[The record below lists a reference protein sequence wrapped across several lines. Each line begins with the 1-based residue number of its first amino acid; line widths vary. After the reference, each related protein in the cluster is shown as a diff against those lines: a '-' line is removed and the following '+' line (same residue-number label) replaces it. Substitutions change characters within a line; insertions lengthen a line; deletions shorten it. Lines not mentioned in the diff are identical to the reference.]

1 LSAFDEVGITRATIY
16 MNSEERLLTFNA
28 QTGYYE
34 YILDTRTLLDG
45 TYYLNGTVTDVAD
58 RVVKTG
64 TITFRVDNNAPDLI
78 VESPVKDQLISG
90 LFVVK
95 ARSVDKFPGLVSYS
109 VDGTTW
115 IEVTQPWDT
124 KKVLDGVHTLTIRT
138 VDQSGH
144 RTEFKVDVVV
154 DNSPPVISQATITPG
169 MVLSKVQTIRFY
181 AYDSIGIRQVTLSV
195 DGASPFEIYRA
206 EGGMYYEYLLDT
218 RTLSDGDHTLTVKA
232 LDRAGNLEG
241 STYGIKVDNTGPS
254 IALDYYWI
262 EGSSAVRIGKVK
274 AGNSVIF
281 EATVIDQSGVGSV
294 MINLDSLGWREMTPD
309 SNVSNPDTYLLFWP
323 TDDEGE
329 GTHVFQ
335 IRCTDKLGN
344 ENYVSGSINVK
355 RVKDDPS
362 ILDRFVKALPVIWL
376 LLFILLVIALFVLL
390 FTGVLTKWARGEGLP
405 KKEAKGE
412 PPRGPPAAPEKVPA
426 PKKSAPLMGKKG
438 SDKVE
443 EWESEDA

>member
-1 LSAFDEVGITRATIY
+1 
-16 MNSEERLLTFNA
+16 
-28 QTGYYE
+28 
-34 YILDTRTLLDG
+34 
-45 TYYLNGTVTDVAD
+45 
-58 RVVKTG
+58 
-64 TITFRVDNNAPDLI
+64 
-78 VESPVKDQLISG
+78 
-90 LFVVK
+90 
-95 ARSVDKFPGLVSYS
+95 
-109 VDGTTW
+109 
-115 IEVTQPWDT
+115 
-124 KKVLDGVHTLTIRT
+124 
-138 VDQSGH
+138 
-144 RTEFKVDVVV
+144 
-154 DNSPPVISQATITPG
+154 

-181 AYDSIGIRQVTLSV
+181 AYDTIGIRQVTLSL

-232 LDRAGNLEG
+232 MDRAGNLEG

-281 EATVIDQSGVGSV
+281 EATVIDPSGVGSV

-323 TDDEGE
+323 TDDEG
-329 GTHVFQ
+329 GGVHVFQ

-344 ENYVSGSINVK
+344 ENFVSGSINVK
-355 RVKDDPS
+355 RVKDEPTL
-362 ILDRFVKALPVIWL
+362 LDRFIKVLPIIWL
-376 LLFILLVIALFVLL
+376 LLVILLVIVFFVLL
-390 FTGVLTKWARGEGLP
+390 FTGVLIKWAKGEGLQ

-412 PPRGPPAAPEKVPA
+412 PAHGNPPYPEKTAA

-443 EWESEDA
+443 EWETEDA